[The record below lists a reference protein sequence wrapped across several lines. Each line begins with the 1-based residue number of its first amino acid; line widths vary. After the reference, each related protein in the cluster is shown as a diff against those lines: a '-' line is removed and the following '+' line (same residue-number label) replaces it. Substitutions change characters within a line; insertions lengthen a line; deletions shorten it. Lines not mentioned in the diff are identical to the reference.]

1 MEIELQKLFHTK
13 KKMASLINHT
23 KLLKKN
29 QHKLS
34 PQNKRVGI
42 LLNSSQEPNIVL
54 TPRPDRAQGKKLQ
67 TNTPYEYKWGMKRY
81 NNI

>member
-1 MEIELQKLFHTK
+1 MP
-13 KKMASLINHT
+13 SLKNHT
-23 KLLKKN
+23 KLLKRN

-34 PQNKRVGI
+34 PKNKRVGI
-42 LLNSSQEPNIVL
+42 LLNSSQETNIVL

-67 TNTPYEYKWGMKRY
+67 TNIPYEYKWGIKRY